1 MVEQPPPGPSSSEAK
16 GISETQKKPKMG
28 SDGEKKFQILK
39 KECKKYVLQKNGE

>member
-28 SDGEKKFQILK
+28 RDGKKVSDIKKSAKSTFYK
-39 KECKKYVLQKNGE
+39 RMVN